1 MSAPSTT
8 PNYAC
13 STTASLA
20 RAAPQSPI
28 SKISTPRRLKRPPM
42 LPALQKHQRSEM
54 GSLSIHAADDGKPC
68 SIASLPTELRL
79 CIYSYLL
86 PSEVELYCTEPKV
99 WDSDSA
105 EPPFEARSH
114 CWHTPRQV
122 LFNVCRKIRAETTYE
137 VFAKSKI
144 TLPAHGMEYWNHICY
159 GPQPPLDTMALL
171 VWHKTGLS
179 KLSLAT
185 LSLLAVNPNVT
196 LPWRLGDHGMD
207 PWILFPTESEW
218 KLCERFGN
226 IYSISGRR
234 HKWYFWNFCM
244 LATWLLRRVG
254 PALIAKHLD
263 WTYEIDSDHHIGE
276 VKAWFDNV
284 LRTVALPC
292 VQAAW
297 VRERREGEMK
307 KHALA
312 LLDAVDRFFEKHR
325 RRRTRSRSGEDSSP
339 SEHETWVRKIV
350 SLRRFLNDW

>member
-1 MSAPSTT
+1 MSTPPKT

-28 SKISTPRRLKRPPM
+28 SRISTPRRLKRPSM
-42 LPALQKHQRSEM
+42 LPDSQKHQRSAM
-54 GSLSIHAADDGKPC
+54 GSLSILAADSGKPC
-68 SIASLPTELRL
+68 PIANLPPELRL

-86 PSEVELYCTEPKV
+86 PSEVELYCTGQKDP
-99 WDSDSA
+99 S
-105 EPPFEARSH
+105 FEARGH
-114 CWHTPRQV
+114 CWHTERQV

-159 GPQPPLDTMALL
+159 GHQPPQDTMALL
-171 VWHKTGLS
+171 VWHKIGLS
-179 KLSLAT
+179 KPSLAT
-185 LSLLAVNPNVT
+185 LSLLAINPNVT
-196 LPWRLGDHGMD
+196 VPWMLQSHGVGRLSS
-207 PWILFPTESEW
+207 FPEQDEW
-218 KLCERFGN
+218 RLCERFGN
-226 IYSISGRR
+226 IYSISGHR
-234 HKWYFWNFCM
+234 HKAHFWRFCM

-254 PALIAKHLD
+254 PALIARHLD
-263 WTYEIDSDHHIGE
+263 WTYDIECDHHIEE
-276 VKAWFDNV
+276 VKEWFDNV

-312 LLDAVDRFFEKHR
+312 LLDAVDRFFED
-325 RRRTRSRSGEDSSP
+325 RTRSPSGDELSP
-339 SEHETWVRKIV
+339 SEHETWARKIG
-350 SLRRFLNDW
+350 SLRRFLNKL